1 MKDLAAVEEAVGL
14 WRGRRGIFLRLCRAA
29 LECNANLVVV
39 YNGKK
44 AFWYYEQLQALVAE
58 YPNKSITL
66 LEFCVAAEKVGE
78 KCSKETT
85 KCSFCFV
92 ARNVPREEAL
102 SEY

>member
-1 MKDLAAVEEAVGL
+1 MDGME
-14 WRGRRGIFLRLCRAA
+14 IFKQDVCRAA

-44 AFWYYEQLQALVAE
+44 AFWYYEQLQALVA
-58 YPNKSITL
+58 
-66 LEFCVAAEKVGE
+66 AEKVGD

>member
-1 MKDLAAVEEAVGL
+1 MDGME
-14 WRGRRGIFLRLCRAA
+14 IFKQDVCRAA

-66 LEFCVAAEKVGE
+66 
-78 KCSKETT
+78 
-85 KCSFCFV
+85 FCFV